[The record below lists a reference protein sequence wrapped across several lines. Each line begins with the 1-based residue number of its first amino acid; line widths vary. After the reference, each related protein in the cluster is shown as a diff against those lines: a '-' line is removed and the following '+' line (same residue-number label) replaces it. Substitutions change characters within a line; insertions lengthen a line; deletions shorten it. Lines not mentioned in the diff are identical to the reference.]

1 MKCLTG
7 WIWWPIA
14 GKKQVELRG
23 RNKHKNGCTVNIVD
37 NGRAQPH
44 MNKTWRNW
52 REEKPVGLL
61 FYNFVGLHVAILSY
75 KNNNNIKNRVWFFWW
90 GTSILFD
97 GYTVLTLI
105 TKTALIKKKKK
116 THWETAKGAH
126 DGPVVKATERLLKAW
141 ERSSSSSSSLAFQRI
156 HTGNSTI
163 TLYTHTITHQT
174 HYTGPTTF
182 LHLTTEQILGDF
194 MKASSRLCRYVKAWC
209 REHELEKIF
218 HDHTSCRP
226 SGS

>member
-1 MKCLTG
+1 MMKCLTG
-7 WIWWPIA
+7 WIWWPIERK
-14 GKKQVELRG
+14 GQVELRG

-37 NGRAQPH
+37 NGRPQPH
-44 MNKTWRNW
+44 MNKTWQSW

-61 FYNFVGLHVAILSY
+61 YYNFVGLNVAILSY
-75 KNNNNIKNRVWFFWW
+75 KISKKQGVIFLMRNNHPVWR
-90 GTSILFD
+90 I
-97 GYTVLTLI
+97 YI
-105 TKTALIKKKKK
+105 TKPNKQNSTNWKKD
-116 THWETAKGAH
+116 TLRETAKGPY
-126 DGPVVKATERLLKAW
+126 DRPVVKTDRAPSESLRK
-141 ERSSSSSSSLAFQRI
+141 RSSPSSLAFQRI
-156 HTGNSTI
+156 HTGNSNI
-163 TLYTHTITHQT
+163 TLYSHTITHQT